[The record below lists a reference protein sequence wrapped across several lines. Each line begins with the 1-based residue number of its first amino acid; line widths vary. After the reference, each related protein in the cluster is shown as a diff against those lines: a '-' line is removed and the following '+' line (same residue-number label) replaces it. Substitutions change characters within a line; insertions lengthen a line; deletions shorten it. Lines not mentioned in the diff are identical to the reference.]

1 MSRPIY
7 VIPDN
12 PSYNPTIGALLDS
25 DPARAETVFNPLF
38 LHIISNIH
46 AIKIA
51 ADSKSP
57 LTHDHDSQYDPLG
70 AADAVAVLLQKQDT
84 MLGDMIDDITQIAFE
99 LAVKGLIDTDGMKHV
114 VVDKFETTTDV
125 QLISGYFNGSAKK
138 VYV

>member
-70 AADAVAVLLQKQDT
+70 AADAVAALLQAQDNVIS
-84 MLGDMIDDITQIAFE
+84 GMIDDIAQISFE
-99 LAVKGLIDTDGMKHV
+99 LAVQGLIDTDGMKHI
-114 VVDKFETTTDV
+114 VVDKFETVGDV
-125 QLISGYFNGSAKK
+125 QLISGYFNASANK
-138 VYV
+138 VYI